1 VGGCEG
7 VYGVVAGRAIGAA
20 RGQGDKIFWWWQ
32 HPNLYGAETRT
43 PKHLTRESSRAGAGN
58 TQESGRPSE
67 ARSQSAIAISSE
79 SEEVGKSESEGK
91 ISSVEF

>member
-1 VGGCEG
+1 VEWLLGGPSGLREDKEIRFSG
-7 VYGVVAGRAIGAA
+7 GGNTQNFTGLR
-20 RGQGDKIFWWWQ
+20 RG
-32 HPNLYGAETRT
+32 H

-58 TQESGRPSE
+58 IQESGRPSE

-91 ISSVEF
+91 ISSLEF